1 MTINI
6 KDILTLSD
14 NNDYIVI
21 SKVDYNNKTY
31 YYLLDKNDSGNILF
45 CYLENDELV
54 EALCYS
60 APGNSNIELH
70 NIRKDYKLVTLTTL
84 AELAADYLGD

>member
-54 EALCYS
+54 EVVDK
-60 APGNSNIELH
+60 EL
-70 NIRKDYKLVTLTTL
+70 NTKLLPL
-84 AELAADYLGD
+84 FLKEAEKELEN